1 MKKRVIAAAIIA
13 VLFCT
18 AIIYPDTAYRLL
30 RIEKS
35 PGWEKGK
42 RELNMLLEDL
52 QHIIDIP
59 GLETSNEEIHIRVF
73 NPQGK
78 KILKLGVIKK
88 GKVKWYFKKASK
100 KYLRVKPDKAE
111 ADRLWQEV
119 ASKKRKRCYRMANR
133 KRKGHR

>member
-1 MKKRVIAAAIIA
+1 MKKKVIAAVVFAI
-13 VLFCT
+13 LFCT

-88 GKVKWYFKKASK
+88 GKVKW
-100 KYLRVKPDKAE
+100 
-111 ADRLWQEV
+111 
-119 ASKKRKRCYRMANR
+119 
-133 KRKGHR
+133 